1 MNKLNLENWNEYL
14 REIGRVELL
23 TREEEFKLAQR
34 IHNGDNEALAKLTQ
48 ANLHFVV
55 ALAAQYVTKGVEG
68 EQRIQEL
75 KKLTAVGNKTLEQ
88 AATEYLS
95 LTGFARFAMPFIR
108 KAMERKRLLMM
119 ASASGEEMKDILSIQ
134 RGNQDFLIY
143 AVRETDDKLYY
154 VPTSLFEYKGEP
166 YKTITDAL
174 KVAVKDYM
182 LRTGKNNTEIIEDFR
197 PLYAKQKHH
206 QWLFKDNDQ
215 PIPGGGHCSHYFQ
228 TEISGLYVRDNIW
241 FDRLLK
247 INPILGEGFEITPI
261 SSECY
266 HKLLLNGDNNF
277 WECYD
282 KQLFSPLP
290 GTRYFY
296 RKSKSIV

>member
-1 MNKLNLENWNEYL
+1 MNTLNLENWNEYL
-14 REIGRVELL
+14 HEIGSIEQL
-23 TREEEFKLAQR
+23 TCEEEFKLAQR

-48 ANLHFVV
+48 ANLRFVV
-55 ALAAQYVTKGVEG
+55 ELAAQYTTKESEG
-68 EQRIQEL
+68 EQHICEL
-75 KKLTAVGNKTLEQ
+75 KELTAVGNKALEQ

-95 LTGFARFAMPFIR
+95 LTGLARFAMPFIR
-108 KAMERKRLLMM
+108 KAMEKKRLLFM
-119 ASASGEEMKDILSIQ
+119 ASASGEKIEDILSIQ

-154 VPTSLFEYKGEP
+154 APTCLYEYKGEP

-182 LRTGKNNTEIIEDFR
+182 LRTGKTNTEIIEDFR
-197 PLYAKQKHH
+197 PLYARQKHH
-206 QWLFKDNDQ
+206 QWLLKDNDQ
-215 PIPGGGHCSHYFQ
+215 PIPGGGHCAHYFQ
-228 TEISGLYVRDNIW
+228 TEIAGLYVRDNILN
-241 FDRLLK
+241 DKLRK
-247 INPILGEGFEITPI
+247 INLILGEGFEITLV
-261 SSECY
+261 SNECY

-277 WECYD
+277 LECYD

-296 RKSKSIV
+296 RKSMI

>member
-1 MNKLNLENWNEYL
+1 MNTLNLENWNEYL
-14 REIGRVELL
+14 HEIGRIEQLAC
-23 TREEEFKLAQR
+23 EEEFELAKR

-48 ANLHFVV
+48 ANLRFVV
-55 ALAAQYVTKGVEG
+55 ELAAQYTTKESEG
-68 EQRIQEL
+68 EQHICEL
-75 KKLTAVGNKTLEQ
+75 KELTAVGNKALEQ

-108 KAMERKRLLMM
+108 KAMEKKQLLIM

-154 VPTSLFEYKGEP
+154 VPTFLFEYKGEP

-174 KVAVKDYM
+174 KVAAKDYKS
-182 LRTGKNNTEIIEDFR
+182 RTGKNNTEIIEDFR

-206 QWLFKDNDQ
+206 QWLFKGNDH
-215 PIPGGGHCSHYFQ
+215 PIAGGGHCAHYFQ
-228 TEISGLYVRDNIW
+228 TEISGLYVRDNIGW
-241 FDRLLK
+241 DKLIK
-247 INPILGEGFEITPI
+247 INLILGEGFEITPI

-266 HKLLLNGDNNF
+266 HKLLLSGDKNF